1 MNIALCTDDNYANH
15 CAVCITSIFENNK
28 DEDCH
33 VYVLTG
39 GLTAENNMK
48 FSYLADCYH
57 QKVDVKVM
65 DVSVFSHLQSTNHLS
80 QSMYYRFLLPQVV
93 DGDNVLYLDCDI
105 IVRHP
110 LKDLFNI
117 DLTNMACGV
126 VEDQCGDDIRL
137 HNPINMFSRYF
148 NSGVLFMNLDY
159 WRKNNVAQDLV
170 DFIANYKG
178 QLMCPDQD
186 ALNAVLE
193 GKVKFL
199 DYKYNY
205 QQGFYGDLTWLRAD
219 KWPAVRETR
228 KNPVVVHYT
237 AGEKPW
243 HKDCKHPLKAEYD
256 NYMNLHAIL
265 HEKKT
270 PGHRWYFY
278 VIEGAIDKLRSI
290 YQWYRSKNGMVV
302 NKA

>member
-15 CAVCITSIFENNK
+15 CAICITSILENNK

-39 GLTAENNMK
+39 GLTAENNQK
-48 FSYLADCYH
+48 FSYLADFYH
-57 QKVDVKVM
+57 QKVDVMVM

-105 IVRHP
+105 IVRYP

-170 DFIANYKG
+170 DFIANFKG

-219 KWPAVRETR
+219 KWPAIKEAR

-256 NYMNLHAIL
+256 NYMHLHTVL
-265 HEKKT
+265 HEKKM

-278 VIEGAIDKLRSI
+278 VIEGTIDKLRSI
-290 YQWYRSKNGMVV
+290 YQWYRRKNGMIV